1 MKVKANILFTILFA
15 SFFLASCSTANK
27 EKHKEL
33 QKLVREGKF
42 DKGLELVQRKDFYAE
57 KESRLLKLLELG
69 MMHYY
74 NGNFYQSLKTFDEA
88 KELSDK
94 LFTVSIS
101 KKITA
106 AVSNDNQDNYY
117 GEKYERSLIRLYQ
130 VFAHL
135 ALSEADKYE
144 AYSFEEMGADKKSVV
159 KNVAEKKLEEKDRRF
174 HLIAARSVLL
184 EWNSILD
191 SYKAESGGKPAY
203 KDDLMAKVFGAFIH
217 ERLGSSNDIQIA
229 KNLYLEAKKI
239 LFKNFSIYKTYNA
252 KNKDFIDSYSKL
264 HLMNENDVK
273 TKFLKESNYYTVLEK
288 YLNERIKSISSPK
301 KDNVF
306 FVISHGFVASKEVKK
321 IDFPLPV
328 ATVPI
333 GVTDKGGFIGFSGK
347 VLSASAGSIPKIYF
361 ELPTIP
367 YKEESAKIFTVV
379 KDNSGKVISKEET
392 ALLDPLSEI
401 AYQTLDDKAIANMAK
416 VGARVAGK
424 HLAAL
429 GVAYLLYNKQKG
441 SMGDFGAM
449 LLASGSYSAANKGIE
464 MSEKADLR
472 FWATLP
478 SDYRLNSLAL
488 KPGSYSVEVLK
499 LNNNLEEVL
508 SSKTF
513 DVKNG
518 VSKIVPLVV
527 P

>member
-1 MKVKANILFTILFA
+1 
-15 SFFLASCSTANK
+15 
-27 EKHKEL
+27 
-33 QKLVREGKF
+33 
-42 DKGLELVQRKDFYAE
+42 
-57 KESRLLKLLELG
+57 
-69 MMHYY
+69 MHYY
-74 NGNFYQSLKTFDEA
+74 NGNFFQALKTFDEA
-88 KELSDK
+88 KDLSDK

-101 KKITA
+101 KKVTA

-130 VFAHL
+130 VFSHF

-144 AYSFEEMGADKKSVV
+144 AYSYEEMGAENKPVIKTVP
-159 KNVAEKKLEEKDRRF
+159 EKKLEDKDRRF

-217 ERLGSSNDIQIA
+217 ERLGSSNDLQIA
-229 KNLYLEAKKI
+229 KNLYIEAKKI
-239 LFKNFSIYKTYNA
+239 LFKNFSIYKTYNE

-273 TKFLKESNYYTVLEK
+273 AKFVKQSHYYSVLDK
-288 YLNERIKSISSPK
+288 YLDDRIKTLSGPTK
-301 KDNVF
+301 HNVF

-321 IDFPLPV
+321 FDFPLPV
-328 ATVPI
+328 ANLPA
-333 GVTDKGGFIGFSGK
+333 GVTDKGGFVGFSGK
-347 VLSASAGSIPKIYF
+347 VLSAAANSVPKIYF

-367 YKEESAKIFTVV
+367 YKEERAKLFTVV
-379 KDNSGKVISKEET
+379 KDASGKVISKEET
-392 ALLDPLSEI
+392 ALIDPLSEI
-401 AYQTLDDKAIANMAK
+401 AFQTLDDKSISDMAK

-449 LLASGSYSAANKGIE
+449 LLASGSYTAANKGIE

-478 SDYRLNSLAL
+478 SDYRLTSLAL
-488 KPGSYSVEVLK
+488 KPGTYTVEVIT
-499 LNNNLEEVL
+499 LNNNKEEVV
-508 SSKTF
+508 SSKEF
-513 DVKNG
+513 SVKAG
-518 VSKIVPLVV
+518 VSRMVPLVAL
-527 P
+527 